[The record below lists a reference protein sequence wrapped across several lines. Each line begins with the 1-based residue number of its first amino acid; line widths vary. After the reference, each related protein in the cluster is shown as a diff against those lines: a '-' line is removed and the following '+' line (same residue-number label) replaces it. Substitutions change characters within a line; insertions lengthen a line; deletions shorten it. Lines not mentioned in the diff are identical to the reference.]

1 MMSRPCRPIYSE
13 RRDKGAQAGLRFVW
27 AAVTD
32 SQQESVRW
40 HGSGTVYEERSGV
53 SGLETA
59 IRGALERSDRTK
71 AEVRARIYQSARQ
84 ALESGLRKQGV
95 NDPETVAEQRHQ
107 LEATI
112 HAIEQEERERLKA
125 QAEVAPPVA
134 KPVTPAAPPPV
145 SPPPAAPTPAA
156 PTPAAPQPMPQSRAS
171 EPKAPQASKPTEP
184 AAEDAGVLSFGADRD
199 HVADHPSSLDDVRAE
214 RDDRPAMDAVMGE
227 RRQAAAPASDVVDEK
242 PSKRGSKK
250 RAQAAAKAQAQA
262 KAKPRRRRG
271 LFSRIFIFVVI
282 LSSIGIAAWWV
293 YSTGLLLTAAERQT
307 GVPTPTPTASADDF
321 SGNSQEP
328 KTIDPQRGF
337 SSAWLDIFKPSDARA
352 VKAGPNATVEV
363 LGASDGQA
371 VKIASR
377 SSDADGAAIFTVSP
391 DILREMVGKTS
402 TIAITVQSTGEKP
415 VQFAVSC
422 EFDRLGGCSRHRFTA
437 NPEQADLLFRVTL
450 PPAVTPNA
458 PGQFI
463 INTDMSGNG
472 AGINVYSIRV
482 LPGQ

>member
-1 MMSRPCRPIYSE
+1 M
-13 RRDKGAQAGLRFVW
+13 
-27 AAVTD
+27 
-32 SQQESVRW
+32 
-40 HGSGTVYEERSGV
+40 

-59 IRGALERSDRTK
+59 IRSALERSDRTK

-112 HAIEQEERERLKA
+112 HSIEQEERERLKA
-125 QAEVAPPVA
+125 QAHVAPPDA
-134 KPVTPAAPPPV
+134 APVTPAAPPPV
-145 SPPPAAPTPAA
+145 AAPP
-156 PTPAAPQPMPQSRAS
+156 APQPRAAEPEVSPVSRA
-171 EPKAPQASKPTEP
+171 KEP
-184 AAEDAGVLSFGADRD
+184 AAEDAGALSFGADRD
-199 HVADHPSSLDDVRAE
+199 HAEDRHSSLDDVRAE
-214 RDDRPAMDAVMGE
+214 RDDRPSMDAVVGE
-227 RRQAAAPASDVVDEK
+227 RRQAAAPASDVAHEK

-250 RAQAAAKAQAQA
+250 RAKAA
-262 KAKPRRRRG
+262 AKPRRSRG

-307 GVPTPTPTASADDF
+307 GVPTPQPTASADDF
-321 SGNSQEP
+321 SGDSQEP
-328 KTIDPQRGF
+328 KTIDPLRGF

-363 LGASDGQA
+363 MGASDGQA

-377 SSDADGAAIFTVSP
+377 SSDPDGAAIFTVSP

-402 TIAITVQSTGEKP
+402 TIAITVQSSGEKP

-422 EFDRLGGCSRHRFTA
+422 AFDRLGGCSRHRFTA

-450 PPAVTPNA
+450 PASVAPST
-458 PGQFI
+458 PGQFA